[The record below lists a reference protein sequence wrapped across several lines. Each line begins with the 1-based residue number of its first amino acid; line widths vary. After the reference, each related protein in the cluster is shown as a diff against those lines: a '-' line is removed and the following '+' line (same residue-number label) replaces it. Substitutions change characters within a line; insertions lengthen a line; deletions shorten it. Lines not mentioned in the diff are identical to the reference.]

1 MKTKTIIA
9 LGGVCFLVLSLSI
22 ALIYHSTH
30 RDLYPLTLRL
40 QWIHQAQFAGFY
52 VAQEK
57 GFYKN
62 ERLDVT
68 IEPGGEGFNVP
79 LMVSTRQDDIGI
91 WEGDQV
97 VKAYALKNM
106 PIRAI
111 GVVFRKSLVCYLVRD
126 DSGIFTPADFRGK
139 IVGVYP
145 GYASESIYGEAL
157 QRFGVDRSSIHEFDA
172 AYDLLPFLTRKVDVW
187 PSYRINEPLTAK
199 EHDVPTRCL
208 GPDDWGIHYYSDTL
222 IVREDTLIKKRN
234 VLIRFLRASQQG
246 WRYALSHPDEAIQ
259 IVLKYDP
266 SANVEHQRA
275 MLNALAD
282 YTNPEDP
289 FFQIDPS
296 VWNSMVSSL
305 RDQGVLQDVEAVKA
319 QGAPDYTVAQ
329 EIR

>member
-1 MKTKTIIA
+1 MKTRTIIA
-9 LGGVCFLVLSLSI
+9 LGIFCFVAVSLFV

-30 RDLYPLTLRL
+30 HDMNSVSLRL
-40 QWIHQAQFAGFY
+40 QWVHQAQFAGFY
-52 VAQEK
+52 VAKEK

-79 LMVSTRQDDIGI
+79 LMVSTYRDDIGI

-97 VKAYALKNM
+97 VKAYAVKDM

-111 GVVFRKSLVCYLVRD
+111 GVVFRTSLVCYLVKD
-126 DSGIFTPADFRGK
+126 NSQIFTPGDFRGK
-139 IVGVYP
+139 VVGVYP
-145 GYASESIYGEAL
+145 GYASESIYIDAL
-157 QRFGVDRSSIHEFDA
+157 RKFGVDRSSIHEFPA
-172 AYDLLPFLTRKVDVW
+172 AYDLTPFLTGRVDVW

-199 EHDVPTRCL
+199 ERNIPARCL
-208 GPDDWGIHYYSDTL
+208 GPDEWGIHYYSDTL
-222 IVREDTLIKKRN
+222 IVREDALIKKRD
-234 VLIRFLRASQQG
+234 VFVRFLRASQLG
-246 WRYALSHPDEAIQ
+246 WRYALAHPEEAVQ

-275 MLNALAD
+275 MLKALAE

-289 FFQIDPS
+289 FFQIDPN

-305 RDQGVLQDVEAVKA
+305 HDQGVLEDVQAVKA
-319 QGAPDYTVAQ
+319 RSAPDYTIAQ
-329 EIR
+329 ETR